1 MSWLL
6 IGELRRIIKRPAD
19 AVGSKFQVQ
28 ILASET
34 MKSGEVRESIFTIGT
49 DQPQKYEPYIGQEI
63 ALEASPWSKKD
74 GSLGISVSDTATVQ
88 LVGDLLDTRA

>member
-6 IGELRRIIKRPAD
+6 VGELRRIIKRPID

-49 DQPQKYEPYIGQEI
+49 DLPAKYEPFIGKEI
-63 ALEASPWSKKD
+63 VLEASPWGKKD
-74 GSLGISVSDTATVQ
+74 GGLGISVADSAKVQ
-88 LVGDLLDTRA
+88 LVEDLLDTRA

>member
-6 IGELRRIIKRPAD
+6 VGELRRIIKRPID
-19 AVGSKFQVQ
+19 ALGSKFQLQ

-49 DQPQKYEPYIGQEI
+49 DNPLKFEQYLGKEI
-63 ALEASPWSKKD
+63 MLEASPWSKKD
-74 GSLGISVSDTATVQ
+74 GGLGISVSDAASVR
-88 LVGDLLDTRA
+88 LADHLLDTRA